1 MSPQHTITNKM
12 QIYTIN
18 ESLKI
23 HPIFRY
29 TRKYYDIIAVQ
40 QVTRFQLIKFTQK
53 FSDTIAAECHTT
65 QYVCTTEDQHNLQ

>member
-18 ESLKI
+18 ESLKKY
-23 HPIFRY
+23 PILRY
-29 TRKYYDIIAVQ
+29 TRKYCDIITVQ

-53 FSDTIAAECHTT
+53 FSDTIAAECYTT
-65 QYVCTTEDQHNLQ
+65 QYVRTTED